1 MPYTSRDALNAGRCT
16 FQPRN
21 GGSWTQCHDR
31 AVWADPEPTSSS
43 YTWREKRCD
52 KHLALDKRTAAN
64 ARRRHGWASDSADR
78 MVAFDAQAA
87 IDAYVAKEQAAVR
100 AQQARFWLAVDAAVA
115 SRDIEALRKVVVS
128 R

>member
-1 MPYTSRDALNAGRCT
+1 MPYISRDALNAGRCT

-43 YTWREKRCD
+43 YTWRERRCD
-52 KHLALDKRTAAN
+52 KHRTLDLRTAEN
-64 ARRRHGWASDSADR
+64 ARRRHGWASDSAAR

-87 IDAYVAKEQAAVR
+87 TDAAVAKEQAAER
-100 AQQARFWLAVDAAVA
+100 ARSARLWATIDAAVA
-115 SRDIEALRKVVVS
+115 KRDLMALREAV